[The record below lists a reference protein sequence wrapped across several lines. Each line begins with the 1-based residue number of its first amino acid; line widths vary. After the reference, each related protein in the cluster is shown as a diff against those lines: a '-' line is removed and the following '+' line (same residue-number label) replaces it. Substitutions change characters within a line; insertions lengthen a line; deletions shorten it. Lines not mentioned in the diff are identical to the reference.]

1 MEFDTKNIIIGS
13 TLVLVFVLV
22 LFNLDMFVGNASR
35 ELQGP
40 KGLGIVTAVKVVP
53 DVMGAGDYLN
63 VQITPGSRCAEKKI
77 SVYKVGK
84 AYAAATFNRPQL
96 GPLEGYR
103 FCKPTVASYKSR
115 SDWFGDYYVLVKD
128 LGSNSY
134 VKATFTV
141 V

>member
-1 MEFDTKNIIIGS
+1 MEINTKNVIIGS

-22 LFNLDMFVGNASR
+22 LFNIDMFVGNASR
-35 ELQGP
+35 ELQGS
-40 KGLGIVTAVKVVP
+40 KELGIVTTIKVVP
-53 DVMGAGDYLN
+53 DVIEAGDYLN
-63 VQITPGSRCAEKKI
+63 VQIIPGSKCAEKKV

-103 FCKPTVASYKSR
+103 FCNPTVASYKSR
-115 SDWFGDYYVLVKD
+115 SDWSGDYYVLVKD

-141 V
+141 E